1 MWSRREGKTEDLG
14 LALEEKKK
22 KRISMKRKEV
32 NRQCLDVE
40 DKNLMSNHPVKVLSI
55 GLSLVEAG

>member
-40 DKNLMSNHPVKVLSI
+40 DKNLMSNHPVKVLST

>member
-32 NRQCLDVE
+32 NRQCLDVA